1 LNDRAAGFIDRMAA
15 GAGIAGGQ
23 PITCGQGRTR
33 PQPCRIGHAGFMEN
47 RGESR
52 EGRMNRFALDPLSEV
67 LQTVRMTG
75 GVFLDG
81 RFTAPWCVMSQV
93 ELAECR
99 PHLDRALQ
107 IIAYHHVIEGRM
119 RVELEDGEVLEV
131 PAGETVLLPRND
143 PHKLGSAADLPPTS
157 AGALIQPGIAGGLA
171 QIVLGGG
178 GASTHIIC
186 GFLGSDQ
193 FRNPVIETLPRVLK
207 IATAPAGS
215 SSLIESSMRFATQ
228 SLMKGE
234 IGESSVMCRLSE
246 LLFVEAVRRYAAA
259 LPAGQAGWLAGMRDF
274 QVSRALALIHGKPN
288 HPWTAE
294 ALAGEVALSRSTF
307 ADRFAQ
313 LIGVPPKR
321 YLLQWRLQVAKEKLR
336 HGNAAIAQVAH
347 EVGYE
352 AEAAF
357 NRAFKREFGLPPSA
371 WRKSMQAPETRGVE
385 P

>member
-1 LNDRAAGFIDRMAA
+1 MGSSAIDA
-15 GAGIAGGQ
+15 
-23 PITCGQGRTR
+23 
-33 PQPCRIGHAGFMEN
+33 
-47 RGESR
+47 SS
-52 EGRMNRFALDPLSEV
+52 DV

-93 ELAECR
+93 ELSECR

-107 IIAYHHVIEGRM
+107 IIAYHHVIAGCM
-119 RVELEDGEVLEV
+119 RVELEDGETLEV
-131 PAGETVLLPRND
+131 KAGETVLLPRND
-143 PHKLGSAADLPPTS
+143 PHKLASAPDLAPADAS
-157 AGALIQPGIAGGLA
+157 GMIQPGLDGGLMR
-171 QIVLGGG
+171 IEHGGG
-178 GASTHIIC
+178 GTPTHIVC

-207 IATAPAGS
+207 IATLPDEAGRNDGAGF
-215 SSLIESSMRFATQ
+215 IESTLRFATQ
-228 SLMKGE
+228 NLMKGE
-234 IGESSVMCRLSE
+234 VGESSVMCRLSE
-246 LLFVEAVRRYAAA
+246 LLFVEAVRRYAAS
-259 LPAGQAGWLAGMRDF
+259 LPEGQAGWLAGMRDP
-274 QVSRALALIHGKPN
+274 QVGRALALIHGRPGE
-288 HPWTAE
+288 PWTSE
-294 ALAGEVALSRSTF
+294 ALADAVALSRSAF
-307 ADRFAQ
+307 SDRFAQ

-371 WRKSMQAPETRGVE
+371 WRKTVQGGRAANQASGALN
-385 P
+385 